1 MEPLPFKP
9 KVERR
14 REIVY
19 GTPGVVIYKNGRP
32 FLWVPDNFGKIT
44 KNLSAKD
51 LAALYWELKQ
61 YLYTDDSLSSQSEGD
76 EIINDSGSGD

>member
-19 GTPGVVIYKNGRP
+19 GTPGVVIYKNDKP
-32 FLWVPDNFGKIT
+32 FLWVPDNFSKIT
-44 KNLSAKD
+44 KNLSAKN
-51 LAALYWELKQ
+51 LAALYRELKK
-61 YLYTDDSLSSQSEGD
+61 YLYADDLLSSQNDGD
-76 EIINDSGSGD
+76 EIISDSSSGD